1 MSAAFCHLAVCCR
14 ALPFVCTVTGVRVP
28 LASLAGTVT
37 GVRVP
42 LASLAGTVTGV
53 RVPLASL
60 AGLRK
65 IG

>member
-42 LASLAGTVTGV
+42 LASLAG
-53 RVPLASL
+53 
-60 AGLRK
+60 LRK